1 MTPISFAARPA
12 LLVLAL
18 LGPAI
23 GLAQLSSPLPPGS
36 IKSTQPANANASGSA
51 GGAKPN
57 AAGGVVNP
65 PLGSIDGIAGS
76 GPGVHSPN
84 SPFAPLPE
92 RADVVPW
99 STLTTVKTRVVK
111 NRILPEFSPPVLA
124 LDRKPQRVQGF
135 MMPLEPG
142 EKQRHFLLTSVPMS
156 CSFCL
161 PGGPESM
168 VEVRTK
174 NPVRYTLEP
183 VVVEGDFAVLADD
196 PQGLYYRITNA
207 VSAR

>member
-1 MTPISFAARPA
+1 MKPLINHLAAP
-12 LLVLAL
+12 LLGLGLAVAT
-18 LGPAI
+18 LGPAW
-23 GLAQLSSPLPPGS
+23 AQLSAPLPPS
-36 IKSTQPANANASGSA
+36 AVKSVKPSTLPLGAASAPSGS
-51 GGAKPN
+51 
-57 AAGGVVNP
+57 VVNP
-65 PLGSIDGIAGS
+65 PLGSIDGIAGT
-76 GPGVHSPN
+76 GPGVHGAN

-99 STLTTVKTRVVK
+99 STLTTVKTKVVK
-111 NRILPEFSPPVLA
+111 NRILPEFTPPVLA

-142 EKQRHFLLTSVPMS
+142 EKQRHFLLTSVPLT

-174 NPVRYTLEP
+174 TPVRYGMEP

-207 VSAR
+207 VSVR

>member
-1 MTPISFAARPA
+1 MTFSPTRMA
-12 LLVLAL
+12 LPLLAL
-18 LGPAI
+18 ALAGPA
-23 GLAQLSSPLPPGS
+23 LAQLSSPLPPGAV
-36 IKSTQPANANASGSA
+36 KSVKPASGLD
-51 GGAKPN
+51 GA
-57 AAGGVVNP
+57 P
-65 PLGSIDGIAGS
+65 PLGSIDGIAGT

-84 SPFAPLPE
+84 SPYAPLPE
-92 RADVVPW
+92 RGDVVPW
-99 STLTTVKTRVVK
+99 STLTTVKTKVVK
-111 NRILPEFSPPVLA
+111 NRILPEFTPPVLA
-124 LDRKPQRVQGF
+124 LNRKTQRVQGF

-142 EKQRHFLLTSVPMS
+142 EKQRHFLLTSVPLT

-174 NPVRYTLEP
+174 TPVRYSMEP

-207 VSAR
+207 TALR

>member
-1 MTPISFAARPA
+1 MTPVTRRTLAP
-12 LLVLAL
+12 LLAL
-18 LGPAI
+18 ALALASAGPA
-23 GLAQLSSPLPPGS
+23 LAQLSPPVPPAAVKSVKPSTLPLGAS
-36 IKSTQPANANASGSA
+36 SAPAAN
-51 GGAKPN
+51 
-57 AAGGVVNP
+57 VVSP
-65 PLGSIDGIAGS
+65 PLGSIDGIAGT

-99 STLTTVKTRVVK
+99 STLTAVKTKVVK
-111 NRILPEFSPPVLA
+111 NRILPEFTPPVLA

-142 EKQRHFLLTSVPMS
+142 EKQRHFLLTSVPLS

-174 NPVRYTLEP
+174 TPVRYTLEP

>member
-1 MTPISFAARPA
+1 MTCLSVRTLAP
-12 LLVLAL
+12 LLAL
-18 LGPAI
+18 ALAGPAF
-23 GLAQLSSPLPPGS
+23 AQLSSPLPPGAV
-36 IKSTQPANANASGSA
+36 KNTKPA
-51 GGAKPN
+51 
-57 AAGGVVNP
+57 AAGSVVNP
-65 PLGSIDGIAGS
+65 PLGSIDSVAGT

-99 STLTTVKTRVVK
+99 STLTTVKTKVVK
-111 NRILPEFSPPVLA
+111 NRILPEFTAPVLA
-124 LDRKPQRVQGF
+124 LNRKTQRVQGF

-174 NPVRYTLEP
+174 TPIRYSLEP
-183 VVVEGDFAVLADD
+183 VVVEGEFAVLADD
-196 PQGLYYRITNA
+196 PQGLYYRITDAVNA
-207 VSAR
+207 R

>member
-1 MTPISFAARPA
+1 MTPLSIRSLAP
-12 LLVLAL
+12 LLAL
-18 LGPAI
+18 ALNLTLPSPV
-23 GLAQLSSPLPPGS
+23 LAQLSPPVPPGAV
-36 IKSTQPANANASGSA
+36 KSVKPSTLPLGASSA
-51 GGAKPN
+51 
-57 AAGGVVNP
+57 AAGNVVSP
-65 PLGSIDGIAGS
+65 PLGSIDGIAGT

-111 NRILPEFSPPVLA
+111 NRILPEFTPPVLA
-124 LDRKPQRVQGF
+124 LNRKTQRVQGF

-142 EKQRHFLLTSVPMS
+142 EKQRHFLLTSVPLS

>member
-1 MTPISFAARPA
+1 MTQLFTRTLAP
-12 LLVLAL
+12 LLTLAL
-18 LGPAI
+18 NLTLPSPV
-23 GLAQLSSPLPPGS
+23 LAQLSSPLPPS
-36 IKSTQPANANASGSA
+36 AVKSVKPSTLPLGASSASA
-51 GGAKPN
+51 GN
-57 AAGGVVNP
+57 VVNP
-65 PLGSIDGIAGS
+65 PLGSIDGIAGT
-76 GPGVHSPN
+76 GPGVHDPN

-99 STLTTVKTRVVK
+99 STLTTVKTKVVK
-111 NRILPEFSPPVLA
+111 NRILPEFTPPVLA
-124 LDRKPQRVQGF
+124 LNRKTQRVQGF

-142 EKQRHFLLTSVPMS
+142 EKQRHFLLTSVPLS

>member
-1 MTPISFAARPA
+1 MTCLSFCRWS
-12 LLVLAL
+12 LLLAMVLA
-18 LGPAI
+18 GPV
-23 GLAQLSSPLPPGS
+23 LAQLTSPLPPGAV
-36 IKSTQPANANASGSA
+36 KN
-51 GGAKPN
+51 AKPA
-57 AAGGVVNP
+57 AAGNVVNP
-65 PLGSIDGIAGS
+65 PLGSIDGVAGT

-99 STLTTVKTRVVK
+99 STLTTVKTKVVK
-111 NRILPEFSPPVLA
+111 NRILPEFTAPVLA
-124 LDRKPQRVQGF
+124 LNRKTQRVQGF

-174 NPVRYTLEP
+174 TPIRYSLEP
-183 VVVEGDFAVLADD
+183 VVVEGEFAVLADD
-196 PQGLYYRITNA
+196 PQGLYYRITDAVNA
-207 VSAR
+207 R